1 MGYTTDFIGHIE
13 IHPPLNTAE
22 QHYLLAFSAS
32 RRYDRVGG
40 PYEVPG
46 NPSAEHDERPADI
59 DTYNTLAPGQPSL
72 WCDWQPGWDGC
83 SLSFDGVE
91 KFYGAT
97 QWLIYLIDHFLAP
110 QARAA
115 TSGLACFDDFTFDHV
130 LGGIIAACRRDTRE
144 LYLIQV
150 EHNLVREKTLHDPE
164 AGFIDAGPLPYEIAI
179 DDSRARRRRP
189 RRV

>member
-1 MGYTTDFIGHIE
+1 VGYTTDFIGHIE
-13 IHPPLNTAE
+13 IDPPLNTTE

-32 RRYDRVGG
+32 RRYDRMGG
-40 PYEVPG
+40 PYGVPG

-59 DTYNTLAPGQPSL
+59 DTYNALAPGQPSL
-72 WCDWQPGWDGC
+72 WCGWQPCWGGC
-83 SLSFDGVE
+83 CLAYDGVE

-97 QWLIYLIDHFLAP
+97 RWLTYLIDHFLEP
-110 QARAA
+110 QAHAA
-115 TSGLACFDDFTFDHV
+115 NTGLACFDGFTFDHV
-130 LGGIIAACRRDTRE
+130 LDGIVAACRRDTRE

-150 EHNLVREKTLHDPE
+150 EHNVVCEKTLHAPE
-164 AGFIDAGPLPYEIAI
+164 ARFIDADPLPYESAI